1 MATDFVEKFKIYLKE
16 DGKSAKTIESYV
28 GDIGGFVVYL
38 QGVEVKFQGELKRF
52 YITSFRSHL
61 IESQYEVAT
70 INKKINSLQSF
81 NNFLMKNN
89 YCNEFV
95 VDLRKDRMRVAF
107 GSEKQVEVFSEKQ
120 VERMLFYIQN
130 QENVSRRDN
139 MIILL
144 ISMSFRL
151 EKIG

>member
-1 MATDFVEKFKIYLKE
+1 MATDFVEKFKRYLKE
-16 DGKSAKTIESYV
+16 DGKIPKTIESYV
-28 GDIGGFVVYL
+28 GDIAGFITYL
-38 QGVEVKFQGELKRF
+38 QSMEVKFQWELKRF
-52 YITSFRSHL
+52 YITSFRSYL

-107 GSEKQVEVFSEKQ
+107 GSEKQVEVTLE
-120 VERMLFYIQN
+120 M
-130 QENVSRRDN
+130 ENI
-139 MIILL
+139 M
-144 ISMSFRL
+144 
-151 EKIG
+151 